1 MRRFRVTAVPPE
13 LFFVVGAVS
22 QYLGAALAVLLF
34 DRVAA
39 AGVALLRVAGA
50 AVVLLV
56 WRRPKLARTPR
67 QWLLI
72 AAFGTALALMNLT
85 FYLAI
90 ARVPVGT
97 AVAIEFA
104 GPVAVAA
111 FGSRRPRDWMA
122 LATVVAGVL
131 LVADARFSHHGAG
144 VALALLAG
152 VFWAAYIV
160 LGHRVASAGAGVDSL
175 ALAMLVGALAIA
187 PFTAAETG
195 PAFSDPLL
203 LAAVLGVGLLS
214 SVVPYAIDQ
223 FTLRRLARHRFAL
236 TLAVLPAT
244 AAVIGSIV
252 LGQLPTVGE
261 VIGIVLVMA
270 AIVLTQST
278 RAPDPVGVTAG

>member
-1 MRRFRVTAVPPE
+1 MRRFRATAAPPE
-13 LFFVVGAVS
+13 LFFVVGAIS

-50 AVVLLV
+50 AVVLLI
-56 WRRPKLARTPR
+56 WRRPRLERTPR

-72 AAFGTALALMNLT
+72 VAFGTALALMNLT

-111 FGSRRPRDWMA
+111 FGSRRTRDWLA
-122 LATVVAGVL
+122 LTTGVAGVL
-131 LVADARFSHHGAG
+131 LVADAHFSHHVAG

-160 LGHRVASAGAGVDSL
+160 LGHRVAGAGAGVDSL

-187 PFTAAETG
+187 PFTAAKAG

-261 VIGIVLVMA
+261 VFGIVLVMA
-270 AIVLTQST
+270 AIVLTQT
-278 RAPDPVGVTAG
+278 TQAPNPIDATAA

>member
-1 MRRFRVTAVPPE
+1 MRRFRASAAPPE

-34 DRVAA
+34 DRVPA

-50 AVVLLV
+50 AVVLLI
-56 WRRPKLARTPR
+56 WRRPRLEQTRR

-72 AAFGTALALMNLT
+72 VAFGVALALMNLT

-111 FGSRRPRDWMA
+111 FGSRRPRDWVA
-122 LATVVAGVL
+122 LATGVAGVL
-131 LVADARFSHHGAG
+131 LVADARLSHHGAG

-152 VFWAAYIV
+152 GFWAAYIV
-160 LGHRVASAGAGVDSL
+160 LGHRVAGAGAGVDSL

-187 PFTAAETG
+187 PFTAAKAG

-203 LAAVLGVGLLS
+203 LATVLGVGLLS

-252 LGQLPTVGE
+252 LGQLPTIGE
-261 VIGIVLVMA
+261 VFGIVLVMA
-270 AIVLTQST
+270 AIVLTQT
-278 RAPDPVGVTAG
+278 TQAPTPVDATAA